1 MKRLNKVCHKAFRVI
16 RVNNKKEKEHD
27 VLYNKWTNLR
37 TKEDAESK
45 EECNRIENEIATKFS
60 SYYSDKIEKEAAK
73 IDTETGGFNSGSMWK
88 LKKEMFPQSRDPPT
102 AMLDRNG
109 VLQTDEDSIK
119 QASVEAYKYRLTNR
133 EIKPELKEL

>member
-1 MKRLNKVCHKAFRVI
+1 
-16 RVNNKKEKEHD
+16 
-27 VLYNKWTNLR
+27 
-37 TKEDAESK
+37 
-45 EECNRIENEIATKFS
+45 
-60 SYYSDKIEKEAAK
+60 
-73 IDTETGGFNSGSMWK
+73 MWK